1 MNNIDSFRGD
11 QKITRGEFIKM
22 LVRVLSCNQNTP
34 SEKSKSS
41 FSDISE
47 MDEFFTSIQ
56 YASSHKWISGYSDG
70 TFRPNNSLSR
80 AEAVKILTRAIQLDT
95 SKTTIPPFGKVLFDD
110 VEKENEF
117 APYVYSLMAHGI
129 IQGKT
134 MTIFSLD
141 ESITRQEV
149 AKIFS
154 KVFLAE

>member
-1 MNNIDSFRGD
+1 MNNVDYFRGD

-22 LVRVLSCNQNTP
+22 LVRVLSCNQNP
-34 SEKSKSS
+34 SSEKQKSS
-41 FSDISE
+41 FLDISE
-47 MDEFFTSIQ
+47 MDESFPSIQ
-56 YASSHKWISGYSDG
+56 YASTHNWISGYDDG
-70 TFRPNNSLSR
+70 TFRTNNLLSR

-95 SKTTIPPFGKVLFDD
+95 SKTTIPPFGKILFDD
-110 VEKENEF
+110 VEKGNEF

-134 MTIFSLD
+134 LTIFSLD

-154 KVFLAE
+154 KVFLGE